1 MSRFKRSDVLAT
13 MKRIGVIPVFYHPDV
28 ELVKNVVR
36 ACAAGGATAIEFTN
50 RGDRALDVFLDLADW
65 AVDELPEVMLGVGS
79 VIDAPTAAMYIA
91 AGADFI
97 VSPILDAPTAEL
109 CNARK
114 IAFSPG
120 CATPTEVNN
129 AHKLGVDIVKL
140 FPGGA
145 AGGPAMVSAIR
156 APMPWAEIMPTG
168 GVAPTEESLR
178 EWFGAGIVCAGMGSK
193 LISKAL
199 LASEDWDALTATVRA
214 TVELIAQ
221 IRSE

>member
-1 MSRFKRSDVLAT
+1 

-28 ELVKNVVR
+28 EVVKSVVS

-50 RGDRALDVFLDLADW
+50 RGDRALDVFLDVADW
-65 AVDELPEVMLGVGS
+65 AADELPEVMLGVGS
-79 VIDAPTAAMYIA
+79 VMDAPTAAMYIA

-109 CNARK
+109 CNGRK

-120 CATPTEVNN
+120 CATPTEVHA

-145 AGGPAMVSAIR
+145 AGGPSMVAAIR
-156 APMPWAEIMPTG
+156 GPMPWAEIMPTG

-193 LISKAL
+193 LLSKDL
-199 LASEDWDALTATVRA
+199 LASEDWDAITANVRA
-214 TVELIAQ
+214 TVDLIEK